1 MAIKFN
7 PLKYKVMHLGRG
19 NPVVYSMAD
28 HTSGEVV
35 ELSLVE
41 EEKNLGTSIT
51 SNLSQVCTVL
61 ELLQE
66 LHQYV
71 QGQLKRPLKL

>member
-7 PLKYKVMHLGRG
+7 PLKCKVMHLVRG
-19 NPVVYSMAD
+19 NPTVNSIID

-41 EEKNLGTSIT
+41 EEKD
-51 SNLSQVCTVL
+51 
-61 ELLQE
+61 
-66 LHQYV
+66 
-71 QGQLKRPLKL
+71 